1 MPCSFCGGDGEYIG
15 SLGSVDWYR
24 CRNCGAQFMH
34 EVRRRAR
41 RRARKTRMEENPLPE
56 NAFKGRAKDRRI
68 LAHRAKK
75 SGVKSIPPRN
85 FSNSGLVAAN
95 REAEIREDENWA
107 GRLER
112 EYIRRGLKTNPRRRD
127 RGRRNPAHRVIERD
141 RLPDGFVELAKTGRK
156 YSVLRGYS
164 EWMKPPDIYD
174 GLSGQEA
181 EKRYAEILR
190 AEVMDRNPRRR
201 GRGRRNPGPSDAEI
215 RAAEKIKGVEPWMFD
230 HEEFWTAL
238 RKYKEFHGKYPDKIQ
253 GKQVP
258 GVKDESFLVGMG
270 KAMDVTYKPT
280 DKKSSKYGS
289 AYIHEF
295 CDNLSR
301 KPKDSELPD
310 RACSAD
316 GKTIVTYGGKFGV
329 RDWVRG

>member
-112 EYIRRGLKTNPRRRD
+112 EYIRRGLKTNPRRR
-127 RGRRNPAHRVIERD
+127 
-141 RLPDGFVELAKTGRK
+141 
-156 YSVLRGYS
+156 
-164 EWMKPPDIYD
+164 
-174 GLSGQEA
+174 
-181 EKRYAEILR
+181 
-190 AEVMDRNPRRR
+190 
-201 GRGRRNPGPSDAEI
+201 GRGRRNPSPSDAEI
-215 RAAEKIKGVEPWMFD
+215 RVAEKIKGVEPWMFD

-253 GKQVP
+253 GKPVP

-329 RDWVRG
+329 QDWVRG